1 MTSLTRRAICF
12 ALLAMIALPQLGR
25 AEDDAEQKPIAAV
38 QKTSD
43 EKPTVQIAIL
53 LDNSGSMSGLI
64 NQARTELWKV
74 VNEFVAAQING
85 VRPNLQVAVYHYGNP
100 PATQLVPLTDDLD
113 RVSEALFGIQISGG
127 SEYCGQV
134 IDMATRDLAWSDSRK
149 DLKMIFIAGNEPFSQ
164 GPVDY
169 RQACKDAIAKGIM
182 VNTIHCGEGIPSDWR
197 EGALLADGKSMN
209 INHNQAV
216 VHIEAPQDK
225 EIAELGVD
233 LNQTYIAYGKQ
244 GQAGAD
250 RQMAQD
256 ANATAASTAVAQQ
269 RAVAKA
275 NAFYRNSAWDLC
287 DALKEGKVD
296 LAKIKPEELP
306 ENMRKM
312 TPEERLAYVKKMQD
326 ERASIQTKINK
337 LNDQRTQFVAEKQK
351 ELAEQT
357 GEKTLDQAL
366 IGAIREQATKKEFSF
381 GS

>member
-1 MTSLTRRAICF
+1 MTRLTRRAICF
-12 ALLAMIALPQLGR
+12 ALLAMLAMPHAGR
-25 AEDDAEQKPIAAV
+25 AEDAAEQKPIAAAH
-38 QKTSD
+38 KTSD

-74 VNEFVAAQING
+74 VNEFVAAEING

-113 RVSEALFGIQISGG
+113 RVSEALFGIPVSGG

-134 IDMATRDLAWSDSRK
+134 IDMATRDLAWSDSRR
-149 DLKMIFIAGNEPFSQ
+149 DLKLIFIAGNEPFSQ

-169 RQACKDAIAKGIM
+169 RQACKAAIEKGIM
-182 VNTIHCGEGIPSDWR
+182 VNTIHCGNGIPQDWR

-209 INHNQAV
+209 IDQNQAV
-216 VHIEAPQDK
+216 VNIEAPQDA
-225 EIAELGVD
+225 EIAKLGVD
-233 LNQTYIAYGKQ
+233 LNKTYIAYGKQ
-244 GQAGAD
+244 GKAGAD

-256 ANATAASTAVAQQ
+256 ANANAASTAVAQQ

-287 DALKEGKVD
+287 DALKEGKID

-312 TPEERLAYVKKMQD
+312 TPAERLAYVKKMQD
-326 ERASIQTKINK
+326 DRAAIQTKINQ
-337 LNDQRTQFVAEKQK
+337 LNEQRTKFVAEKQK
-351 ELAEQT
+351 ELAEQA
-357 GEKTLDQAL
+357 GDDTLDQAL
-366 IGAIREQATKKEFSF
+366 IGAIREQATKKQFTF
-381 GS
+381 GP